1 MREQHHKNEEQKRE
15 YGINYYR
22 NLSEREKMKK
32 IWNKSLNILPEK
44 VKEMIEMIKARLKT
58 THKEMVNISC

>member
-32 IWNKSLNILPEK
+32 NME
-44 VKEMIEMIKARLKT
+44 
-58 THKEMVNISC
+58 